1 MGPTLKPPS
10 PTYILLGGAEEFRTI
25 RIGYMYTD
33 RFGLAGAS
41 GCVHE
46 SAVVAHTRWSCSHR
60 CRDNFGPVAV
70 LLISIPYG
78 GIV

>member
-1 MGPTLKPPS
+1 
-10 PTYILLGGAEEFRTI
+10 
-25 RIGYMYTD
+25 MYTD